1 MDDIYSSSKNKK
13 KHDSKKAFED
23 LFSDTIPKDSDTTE
37 TNPHANPRFTDYE
50 DISSG
55 RDDIIET
62 FPTFEEEARRR
73 QDLRFGDRKPLKE
86 FEFYEED
93 YDDEE
98 EDYYEDEYEDDD
110 DDEEELTSPFVHGD
124 EPQYQ
129 PPVRE
134 NREYEDFD
142 TKRRSDDEE
151 IFRPKKKKT
160 GRGIWVALISFLLV
174 VAILVGLATSYAIS
188 LVSKLNHDDSIAH
201 ENPYVSSSELMSD
214 SDVRNILLLGVDK
227 ADGGVSRSDT
237 NMLVSINKKTNEI
250 KLVSFMRDY
259 WVEIPENGS
268 AKLNAACVYGGP
280 ELTVYTIEKN
290 FGIKIDGFAM
300 VDFEV
305 FISIIDALGGIE
317 VEITE
322 EEARFMRNQVT
333 WTEVQSGENVHINGR
348 EALLYCR
355 IRKLDSDFMRTSR
368 QRKVISAIINK
379 MKGPDAVK
387 LLTEFD
393 TILPKITTNI
403 PSTQLL
409 VTAVSSLGALGNVTQ
424 QTQVP
429 FENTWSYDTISG
441 QSVIVA
447 DNERQGQMLKEYLY
461 K

>member
-1 MDDIYSSSKNKK
+1 M
-13 KHDSKKAFED
+13 
-23 LFSDTIPKDSDTTE
+23 
-37 TNPHANPRFTDYE
+37 
-50 DISSG
+50 
-55 RDDIIET
+55 
-62 FPTFEEEARRR
+62 
-73 QDLRFGDRKPLKE
+73 
-86 FEFYEED
+86 
-93 YDDEE
+93 
-98 EDYYEDEYEDDD
+98 
-110 DDEEELTSPFVHGD
+110 
-124 EPQYQ
+124 
-129 PPVRE
+129 
-134 NREYEDFD
+134 
-142 TKRRSDDEE
+142 
-151 IFRPKKKKT
+151 
-160 GRGIWVALISFLLV
+160 ALISFLLV
-174 VAILVGLATSYAIS
+174 VVILVGLATSYAIS

-250 KLVSFMRDY
+250 KLVSFMRDC

-300 VDFEV
+300 VEFEV

-429 FENTWSYDTISG
+429 FENTWSYDTING

-447 DNERQGQMLKEYLY
+447 DNEKQGQMLKEYLY
-461 K
+461 